1 MPVGTVIETAEF
13 FSGRVA
19 LTDGFQRFTF
29 GTISFQTQTA
39 DPLFQRGDQP
49 DAETIDQIPQQKI
62 STAPD
67 DSDIAG
73 QKFFDEEKEMRDASG
88 NILKKDIG
96 ILLKDKINAY
106 CKAHN
111 VEVSVKYFDLGYTI
125 RSIQAEGSDA
135 VFCGIL
141 AQNAVHAAMSGRTD
155 MIMGHW
161 AGKFTHV
168 PISLAT
174 RARKKIQ
181 LDSPLWTSVK
191 SITIF

>member
-1 MPVGTVIETAEF
+1 MVAE
-13 FSGRVA
+13 G
-19 LTDGFQRFTF
+19 
-29 GTISFQTQTA
+29 
-39 DPLFQRGDQP
+39 
-49 DAETIDQIPQQKI
+49 
-62 STAPD
+62 
-67 DSDIAG
+67 AG
-73 QKFFDEEKEMRDASG
+73 QKFFADEQELRDASG
-88 NILKKDIG
+88 NVLKKDIG
-96 ILLKDKINAY
+96 LLLKDRIIKY
-106 CKAHN
+106 CKEHN

-135 VFCGIL
+135 IFCGIL

-161 AGKFTHV
+161 AGSFTHV